1 MLQLETGGNGHHCQ
15 RGIAAGVAELG
26 DGAAELGDGA
36 AELGDGVAE
45 LGDGVFLLVSS
56 GICQSQHG
64 KP

>member
-1 MLQLETGGNGHHCQ
+1 MVLQLETGGNGHHCQ

-26 DGAAELGDGA
+26 DGAAELGDG
-36 AELGDGVAE
+36 VAK

-56 GICQSQHG
+56 GIRQSQHG